1 MALSGI
7 FGFAQNG
14 TACSYGVGSDRTSNG
29 ENITIGGSFDY
40 SAASD
45 FDVASGKILTA
56 KQLTFNVLKS
66 ASPVSYV
73 NVYILK
79 EKEGIPGDAIQTF
92 TNLVP
97 TSQLFDYDSTLDD
110 ADVYKISVDF
120 PATFDLPKGK
130 YFIQLKVALADGTS
144 AFWEINKETTDK
156 LGRFDFTK
164 FDNDP
169 WFGGFSYYD
178 HVFEIIGNC
187 NDTDEPQ
194 PTGTPFNVGNS
205 GNSHEGGVHMIWT
218 SLADDFVVP
227 DGQKFTFT
235 KFKIST
241 LQLGNIKNATIN
253 IRKAEDDLP
262 GEILHTFDN
271 VGPATENFFGYH
283 PVNGYPLDVV
293 AADVEFEWN
302 QPVELLPGRYFI
314 EIIAAPFPF
323 TDYQRWEVTPNS
335 GNDLDSL
342 ISFDNGETWESNAGY
357 NYVFDV
363 SGFTNPYLGL
373 GDVTKNT
380 VAVYPNPVSDVFNI
394 NSDKTISKILIY
406 NTAGQMVKSFDSLRE
421 NKIVVSG
428 LADGNYFVNAIF
440 ADGETKTF
448 KIIKK

>member
-144 AFWEINKETTDK
+144 AFWEINKETTNK

-194 PTGTPFNVGNS
+194 PTGTPFNVGIQ
-205 GNSHEGGVHMIWT
+205 EIR
-218 SLADDFVVP
+218 
-227 DGQKFTFT
+227 T
-235 KFKIST
+235 K
-241 LQLGNIKNATIN
+241 
-253 IRKAEDDLP
+253 
-262 GEILHTFDN
+262 
-271 VGPATENFFGYH
+271 
-283 PVNGYPLDVV
+283 
-293 AADVEFEWN
+293 AA
-302 QPVELLPGRYFI
+302 FI
-314 EIIAAPFPF
+314 
-323 TDYQRWEVTPNS
+323 
-335 GNDLDSL
+335 
-342 ISFDNGETWESNAGY
+342 
-357 NYVFDV
+357 
-363 SGFTNPYLGL
+363 
-373 GDVTKNT
+373 
-380 VAVYPNPVSDVFNI
+380 
-394 NSDKTISKILIY
+394 
-406 NTAGQMVKSFDSLRE
+406 
-421 NKIVVSG
+421 
-428 LADGNYFVNAIF
+428 
-440 ADGETKTF
+440 
-448 KIIKK
+448 